1 MTIIETAQQKLAQL
15 AQEVAQ
21 LRRENNHL
29 RRLTGRRHDYHYST
43 ADRILHRALDDSMAM
58 LALAANDYP
67 TSRQFFYELGYSER
81 RYYWAIGLLR
91 AARVMA
97 PRGRRLADIDF
108 QTAET
113 KLRARYE
120 VLKNDANALEALRL
134 YMPKKM
140 AYTYGSGAKTRGAM
154 P

>member
-21 LRRENNHL
+21 LRRENNHF

-120 VLKNDANALEALRL
+120 VLKNDANALEVLRL

>member
-1 MTIIETAQQKLAQL
+1 MTTIETAQQKLTQL

-21 LRRENNHL
+21 LRKENNHL
-29 RRLTGRRHDYHYST
+29 RRATGRKHDYHYST

-58 LALAANDYP
+58 LALAANGYP

-81 RYYWAIGLLR
+81 RYYWVIGLMR

-97 PRGRRLADIDF
+97 PRGRRLADLDF

-113 KLRARYE
+113 KLRARYD

-140 AYTYGSGAKTRGAM
+140 AYAYGTGRKTRDTM